1 MSTKVKGL
9 IGILV
14 IASGLYVAY
23 NMIPPYFRNY
33 QLQDDLD
40 DIARHNS
47 YTTISDDAVKQQVVT
62 KARSEGI
69 VVKEDQVTVSRTSDG
84 IGISVRYQVH
94 VDMAVHPV
102 DLDFTANSMNKR
114 I

>member
-1 MSTKVKGL
+1 MSGKLKSL

-14 IASGLYVAY
+14 IVAVFY
-23 NMIPPYFRNY
+23 YAWNIIPPYFHNY

-40 DIARHNS
+40 DIARRNS
-47 YTTISDDAVKQQVVT
+47 YTSKTEDEVKQMVIT

-69 VVKEDQVTVSRTSDG
+69 VVKEDQVTVNRNTDG
-84 IGISVRYQVH
+84 LGITVRYRVH
-94 VDMAVHPV
+94 VDMIVHPV
-102 DLDFTANSMNKR
+102 DLDFTANSINKR